1 MTTQDRSLFAFCL
14 SYFDSNTVLCV
25 CGVCNSQ
32 AVNIIS
38 LWFRTLR
45 SKKLSRSQ
53 HNTRR
58 ADLQRLFIETLAIT
72 RVDVEDLRGES
83 DKIDDIAGRAKR
95 TEVAMFGIAEYMD
108 IPDVMSY
115 FKRTQR
121 RLDYLGLYQDVAS
134 ATDDER
140 ERHR

>member
-1 MTTQDRSLFAFCL
+1 MCDVRDL
-14 SYFDSNTVLCV
+14 
-25 CGVCNSQ
+25 Q

-38 LWFRTLR
+38 LWFRTLKC
-45 SKKLSRSQ
+45 KKLSRSQ
-53 HNTRR
+53 HKTRR

-95 TEVAMFGIAEYMD
+95 TEIAMFGIAEFMD

-121 RLDYLGLYQDVAS
+121 RLDYLGLYHDVAS
-134 ATDDER
+134 ATEDEK